1 MTTRRDFLGL
11 ASFALGGVVTSVKSP
26 RLFAKAGPLRFRG
39 PFGLELYSLR
49 NQIKRGDASTVEAAL
64 NYAKQVGYT
73 EIEVPELYGLTA
85 ADFRKRLDQA
95 GLPCTS
101 LMTTYDECQNHL
113 EDVIQNAHTLGAGH
127 IINVWIPHRGPFTLP
142 VCQQAITDYNQW
154 GEKVHAAGL
163 RFGHHTH
170 GYEFQPYHGR
180 PLFDMLIDQTHPSFV
195 EYEMDIFWVVDA
207 GESPVATM
215 RRYPNRFRLLHLKD
229 MLKGPPVKNYTGG
242 APLSWD
248 VALGTGRIDLKGI
261 LREAHKIGVKQFY
274 VEDESDN
281 SRQNIVKSLHFL
293 KTVKL

>member
-1 MTTRRDFLGL
+1 MTTRRDFLGTAG
-11 ASFALGGVVTSVKSP
+11 ASLLGLMASVKT
-26 RLFAKAGPLRFRG
+26 RGIFAKGAPSSFKGPY
-39 PFGLELYSLR
+39 GLELYSLR

-64 NYAKQVGYT
+64 SYAKQVGYT

-113 EDVIQNAHTLGAGH
+113 EDVIQNAHTLGAGN
-127 IINVWIPHRGPFTLP
+127 IINVWIPHNGPFTLS
-142 VCQQAITDYNQW
+142 VCQQAIADYNTW

-180 PLFDMLIDQTHPSFV
+180 PLFDMLIDQTHPSSV

-207 GESPVATM
+207 GESPVAYLQ
-215 RRYPNRFRLLHLKD
+215 RYPNRFRLLHLKD
-229 MLKGPPVKNYTGG
+229 MRKGPPVKNYTGG

-248 VALGTGRIDLKGI
+248 VPLGTGRIDLKGI
-261 LREAHKIGVKQFY
+261 LREALKIGVKQFY
-274 VEDESDN
+274 VEDESNN
-281 SRQNIVKSLHFL
+281 SRQNIIQSLHFL